1 MSATGIDDIRD
12 RIFRDVMD
20 RKVTAEIRV
29 EDEGI
34 LAGMDRAREKA
45 YQLGLEVKSALSN
58 GTKVHRGDVVLKVR
72 GNPKQVALAEDL
84 LIGLM
89 AKASGVA
96 TAARRA
102 FEFSA
107 GSFRVV
113 SGAWK
118 KMPYAVKDMIR
129 EAVMVGGVS
138 PRIVDEPFIYLDKN
152 YIKVFGGAKRALKL
166 TEHIA
171 EKVRVVQLRAEGK
184 DVGDEAVE
192 AVEAGADIVMVD
204 TGKLEDVN
212 SVVGRLSEAGLR
224 GKVKVC
230 FAGGV
235 KFEDI
240 PKLRGK
246 NIDIVEIGREIID
259 AGLLDMRM
267 DVVKVEDSGA

>member
-1 MSATGIDDIRD
+1 MSATSIDDIRD

-29 EDEGI
+29 EGEGI
-34 LAGMDRAREKA
+34 LAGVDRAREKA

-58 GTKVHRGDVVLKVR
+58 GTKVRRGNVVLKVR

-89 AKASGVA
+89 SKASGVA

-102 FEFSA
+102 FELSG

-118 KMPYAVKDMIR
+118 KMPYMVKDVIR
-129 EAVMVGGVS
+129 EAVVVGGVS

-166 TEHIA
+166 TEDIVG
-171 EKVRVVQLRAEGK
+171 KVVVQLRAEGK
-184 DVGDEAVE
+184 DVGEEAVE

-212 SVVGRLSEAGLR
+212 SVVGRLSEAGLK

-235 KFEDI
+235 KIEDI

-246 NIDIVEIGREIID
+246 NIDIVEVGRDIID